1 MKMPSYKMLL
11 LPAAGAL
18 LGYAYYYF
26 AGCSQGCAVTGN
38 PYTSIGAGALLGF
51 VLIPG
56 RKQS

>member
-1 MKMPSYKMLL
+1 MPSYKVLL

-26 AGCSQGCAVTGN
+26 TGCNQGCAITGN

-51 VLIPG
+51 VLTPG
-56 RKQS
+56 RKQP